1 MRCVNAEYFMDL
13 QWKENE
19 TLHLVVENP
28 FMMGKI
34 VSDLKAMGNGEEGSF
49 VFSDQ
54 GKEMKFDKSIE
65 IIVDFF
71 GIDFN
76 SRQILNK
83 LYSELT
89 KSEDFYVLEKAEI
102 NSKILC
108 YLEKISAELA
118 YDSISFDLNLD
129 TTKLLKIYDVRINP
143 EYLSLVE
150 KLTEYIK
157 IMSLLLK
164 KRVIILVNVKSY
176 LDLADISELKKMAQ
190 YYKINLFLIDNL
202 ESQKQEDDI
211 VYIIDRDN
219 CIIKK

>member
-1 MRCVNAEYFMDL
+1 MRCVNTEYFMDL
-13 QWKENE
+13 QWEEFE
-19 TLHLVVENP
+19 TLHLVIENP
-28 FMMGKI
+28 SMMEKI
-34 VSDLKAMGNGEEGSF
+34 ISELKEMSNGEEGSF
-49 VFSDQ
+49 IFSDQ
-54 GKEMKFDKSIE
+54 GKEMKIDKSIE
-65 IIVDFF
+65 IIIDPF

-83 LYSELT
+83 LYSELI
-89 KSEDFYVLEKAEI
+89 KSEDLYVLEKTEI

-118 YDSISFDLNLD
+118 YDTVSFELNLD
-129 TTKLLKIYDVRINP
+129 TTKLLKMYDVKINP

-157 IMSLLLK
+157 LMSLLLK
-164 KRVIILVNVKSY
+164 KRVIILVNIKSY
-176 LDLADISELKKMAQ
+176 LDLNDLCKLKKMAQ

-202 ESQKQEDDI
+202 EGQKQKDDV
-211 VYIIDRDN
+211 VYIIDKDK